1 MAELIKTNEKTCP
14 FCGNNNQ
21 CMANSATSCW
31 CNKISIPTEL
41 ISLLAKEKQGKY
53 CICQSCIQLFKKD
66 PKAFEKFQ

>member
-1 MAELIKTNEKTCP
+1 MAELIKINEKTCP

-21 CMANSATSCW
+21 CMAKSSTSCW
-31 CNKISIPTEL
+31 CSKNSIPTEL

-66 PKAFEKFQ
+66 PKAFEKF